1 MNSRDFFNIILV
13 TVKERISKLEGRSK
27 ETTSMK
33 DKLTK
38 RWNIRKSTDIDN
50 AIKRTNIRVCS
61 TRIQRQNGEEDIFE
75 QIIAKRF
82 TD

>member
-1 MNSRDFFNIILV
+1 MNSSDFLNIILV

-61 TRIQRQNGEEDIFE
+61 TGIQRQNGEEDIFE